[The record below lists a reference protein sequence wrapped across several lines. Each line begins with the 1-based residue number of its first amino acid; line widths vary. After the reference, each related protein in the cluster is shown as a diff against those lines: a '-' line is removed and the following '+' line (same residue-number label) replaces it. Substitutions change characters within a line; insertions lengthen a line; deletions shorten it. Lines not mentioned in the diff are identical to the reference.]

1 MPGKTIGLLLSLILL
16 ILSPDPAAA
25 CTNITG
31 SRAGQVLVGQ
41 NWDWKNLN
49 VYVWFEPPGK
59 DTYGCFFYGLKVG
72 YPSAGMND
80 RGLIISG
87 SLSPGIKINEVV
99 GKKTVGS
106 ALEAIRLNNLLYR
119 RCATVGEF
127 IEKIKKINFKFL
139 ETGHFLVSDRTGAS
153 VILEG
158 DSKGNLVLFYRD
170 RQVKIAADRQTR
182 QWVEK
187 EPEPLPPH
195 LQKNRD
201 YQVITNFLH
210 SQLSLSSRLGWYPC
224 RRYDTAVNIL
234 DNSREF
240 SPQLFRD
247 LLEKTHLEGE
257 YPTKLS
263 TVYDLKRGDVYL
275 YYLHNFEKI
284 IQFNL
289 EEEFKKGT
297 HSYDLRSLF
306 NLRWHP
312 LYLFCALVLLSAVFA
327 HPIGYM
333 VQRFRPGK
341 SPLAR
346 KKRKKLAL
354 IALIAAGINSVL
366 ILILIYRFP
375 YILSHQME
383 LVKHN
388 LYENFFYYHGK
399 MFFAILVLSI
409 AMLLFTVFAWNKK
422 YWSVLSRVHYSLVTV
437 VSLVVIVIMI

>member
-1 MPGKTIGLLLSLILL
+1 MPVKTIGILLSLILL
-16 ILSPDPAAA
+16 ILSHDPAAA

-49 VYVWFEPPGK
+49 LYVWFEPPGK
-59 DTYGCFFYGLKVG
+59 GTFGCFFYGLKVG
-72 YPSAGMND
+72 YPSVGMND
-80 RGLIISG
+80 QGLVISG
-87 SLSPGIKINEVV
+87 SLSPRININEVV

-106 ALEAIRLNNLLYR
+106 ALEAYRLNDFLYR
-119 RCATVGEF
+119 RCATVGEV
-127 IEKIKKINFKFL
+127 IEKIKQINFKFL

-158 DSKGNLVLFYRD
+158 DGKGNLVLLYRD
-170 RQVKIAADRQTR
+170 RQVKIVPDRQTH

-195 LQKNRD
+195 LEKNRD

-210 SQLSLSSRLGWYPC
+210 SQLSLSSRLGGYPC
-224 RRYDTAVNIL
+224 WRYDTAVKIL
-234 DNSREF
+234 DNSSEF
-240 SPQLFRD
+240 SPRLFRD
-247 LLEKTHLEGE
+247 VLKNTHLEAE

-275 YYLHNFEKI
+275 YYLHNFKTV

-306 NLRWHP
+306 NLRWHT
-312 LYLFCALVLLSAVFA
+312 LYLFCALVLLSAVFV
-327 HPIGYM
+327 HPIGYL
-333 VQRFRPGK
+333 VQRFKYGK
-341 SPLAR
+341 SPFAR

-354 IALIAAGINSVL
+354 MALIAAGINSVL
-366 ILILIYRFP
+366 ILILIHRYP

-388 LYENFFYYHGK
+388 LYENFFNYHGK
-399 MFFAILVLSI
+399 IFFGILVLSI
-409 AMLLFTVFAWNKK
+409 AMLLFTVFAWHKK
-422 YWSVLSRVHYSLVTV
+422 YWSALSRIHYSLVTV
-437 VSLVVIVIMI
+437 VSIAVIVIMI